1 MMTLVDIRNRH
12 FISAVKNLIDAL
24 PSGVPADIEAVAAR
38 AAMQPAPTYYC
49 TYEYALR
56 MLRVYRH
63 GRLRL
68 RRDRRFALW
77 TELNSRVSRLMER
90 RHVSLPEA
98 LANVLA
104 DGHASQF
111 FIAPATAA
119 SLARRYYDSRTKTMI
134 LP

>member
-1 MMTLVDIRNRH
+1 MLTLLDIRNRH
-12 FISAVKNLIDAL
+12 FISVVKRILDTL
-24 PSGVPADIEAVAAR
+24 PANAPVDIETVAAR
-38 AAMQPAPTYYC
+38 AAMEPAPAYYC
-49 TYEYALR
+49 TYDYALR

-77 TELNSRVSRLMER
+77 TELNAKVSRLMER
-90 RHVSLPEA
+90 RGVRLPDA
-98 LANVLA
+98 LADVLA
-104 DGHASQF
+104 GGRASQF

-119 SLARRYYDSRTKTMI
+119 SIARRYYDTKSRTML

>member
-1 MMTLVDIRNRH
+1 MLSLIDVRNRH
-12 FISAVKNLIDAL
+12 FISAVKRIIDSL
-24 PSGVPADIEAVAAR
+24 PPGSPVDIDTIAAR
-38 AAMQPAPTYYC
+38 AAMGPAPTYYC
-49 TYEYALR
+49 TYDYALR

-77 TELNSRVSRLMER
+77 TELNAKVSRLMER
-90 RHVSLPEA
+90 RSIKLPDA

-111 FIAPATAA
+111 FISPSTAA
-119 SLARRYYDSRTKTMI
+119 KLARTLYNNAQCTIHNS
-134 LP
+134 